1 LDEKQIFYKSANFQ
15 NFNIFIFHPILMQF
29 CFLQNT
35 HFNELCLH
43 HESIKKSTYL
53 FLENGFKVLPGP
65 RLHSSPVPSVS
76 GTDKNPVHL
85 KNMWNFVIFFF
96 FFFFLRYHS
105 FHHLVYY
112 WTCAWKPSMQ
122 MKIIYMYIQLKSKFL
137 LFMAAQCLA
146 THSWSNFVYLEGL

>member
-1 LDEKQIFYKSANFQ
+1 MCLLFFEMIVYLIPTCISSISYQNGPKSANFQ

-43 HESIKKSTYL
+43 HETIKKSTYL

-76 GTDKNPVHL
+76 GTTY
-85 KNMWNFVIFFF
+85 
-96 FFFFLRYHS
+96 YH
-105 FHHLVYY
+105 
-112 WTCAWKPSMQ
+112 
-122 MKIIYMYIQLKSKFL
+122 
-137 LFMAAQCLA
+137 
-146 THSWSNFVYLEGL
+146 